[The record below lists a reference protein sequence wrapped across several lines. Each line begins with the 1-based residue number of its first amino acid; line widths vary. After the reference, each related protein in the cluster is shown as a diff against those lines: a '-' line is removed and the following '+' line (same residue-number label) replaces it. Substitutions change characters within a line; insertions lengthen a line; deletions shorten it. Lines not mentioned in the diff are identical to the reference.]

1 MLMAITGL
9 LERMSGVRNIDR
21 HVPLELEPTRIL
33 REEERS
39 PVLFQ
44 DLNGKKAVGNLW
56 SDRDRVT
63 EALGLQRG
71 ELTKALL
78 QALSSPRPVS
88 EVKKAGFEENVMDKF
103 DLRELPIPKYFPD
116 DGGRYVT
123 AGVAIAE
130 LEGKINVSFHR
141 LMLLDK
147 DRFGIRLVPRHL
159 FTMHKMAMEKGQDL
173 KVAFVIGTCP
183 SVLLAA
189 ATSTD
194 YDANEL
200 EIASALRSIGL
211 KEGLKVRRTKYG
223 IPVPADA
230 DYVLEGRLTAD
241 TVSEGPFVDISGTY
255 DVERKQPVFKVDRL
269 YHRNDAVFQLVL
281 PGGLE
286 HYLLMGLPREP
297 VIFRTVRQ
305 AVPRVHAVRL
315 TEGGCCWLHGVVSIT
330 KNKEGDAMNAAM
342 AAFTG
347 HPSMK
352 HVVIVDKDI
361 DIFDDRQ
368 VEWAIATRFQ
378 ASRGLLV
385 INNAAGSSLDPSTEG
400 TTSKVAIDATKPLGD
415 TKVFDKAV
423 LP

>member
-1 MLMAITGL
+1 MAIQNL
-9 LERMSGVRNIDR
+9 LDRMVGVRTIDR
-21 HVPLELEPTRIL
+21 TVPLEIEPTRIL
-33 REEERS
+33 MEEQRS
-39 PVLFQ
+39 PVLFK
-44 DLNGKKAVGNLW
+44 DLNGRMAAGNLW

-63 EALGLQRG
+63 DALGLQKG
-71 ELTKALL
+71 GLTKALL
-78 QALSSPRPVS
+78 QALASPRPVE
-88 EVKKAGFEENVMDKF
+88 EVEKAGFEDVVKEKF
-103 DLRELPIPKYFPD
+103 DLMDLPIPKYFPE

-130 LEGKINVSFHR
+130 FEGKLNISFHR
-141 LMLLDK
+141 LMLMEGNK
-147 DRFGIRLVPRHL
+147 FAIRLVPRHL
-159 FTMHKMAMEKGQDL
+159 FTMHKLAKEKGQDL

-183 SVLLAA
+183 SVLLAG

-194 YDANEL
+194 FEMNEL
-200 EIASALRSIGL
+200 EIASALRFIGL

-230 DYVLEGRLTAD
+230 DYVLEGRLTSEMVD
-241 TVSEGPFVDISGTY
+241 EGPFVDITGTY
-255 DVERKQPVFKVDRL
+255 DIVRTQPVFQVDRL
-269 YHRNDAVFQLVL
+269 YQRKDAVLHIIL

-297 VIFRTVRQ
+297 VIFKTVRQ
-305 AVPRVHAVRL
+305 VVPRIHAVRL
-315 TEGGCCWLHGVVSIT
+315 TEGGCCWLHGVISIT

-352 HVVIVDKDI
+352 QVIVVDQDI
-361 DIFDDRQ
+361 DIYDDRQ
-368 VEWAIATRFQ
+368 VEWAVASRFQ

-400 TTSKVAIDATKPLGD
+400 TTSKMAIDATKPLGD
-415 TKVFDKAV
+415 TKVFDKA
-423 LP
+423 LLS

>member
-1 MLMAITGL
+1 MAIQNL
-9 LERMSGVRNIDR
+9 LDRMVGVRTIDR
-21 HVPLELEPTRIL
+21 TVPLEIEPTRIL
-33 REEERS
+33 MEEQRS
-39 PVLFQ
+39 PVLFR
-44 DLNGKKAVGNLW
+44 DLNGSKAAGNLW

-63 EALGLQRG
+63 DALGLQKG
-71 ELTKALL
+71 GLTKALL
-78 QALSSPRPVS
+78 QALASPRPVE
-88 EVKKAGFEENVMDKF
+88 EVEKAGFEDVVKEKF
-103 DLRELPIPKYFPD
+103 DLMDLPIPKYFPE

-130 LEGKINVSFHR
+130 FEGKLNISFHR
-141 LMLLDK
+141 LMLMEGNK
-147 DRFGIRLVPRHL
+147 FAIRLVPRHL
-159 FTMHKMAMEKGQDL
+159 FTMHKLAKEKGQDL

-183 SVLLAA
+183 SVLLAG

-194 YDANEL
+194 FEMNEL
-200 EIASALRSIGL
+200 EIASALRFIGL

-230 DYVLEGRLTAD
+230 DYVLEGRLTSEMVD
-241 TVSEGPFVDISGTY
+241 EGPFVDITGTY
-255 DVERKQPVFKVDRL
+255 DIVRTQPVFQVDRL
-269 YHRNDAVFQLVL
+269 YQRKDAVLHIIL

-297 VIFRTVRQ
+297 VIFKTERQ
-305 AVPRVHAVRL
+305 VVPRIHAVRL
-315 TEGGCCWLHGVVSIT
+315 TEGGCCWLHGVISIT

-352 HVVIVDKDI
+352 QVIVVDQDI
-361 DIFDDRQ
+361 DIYDDRQ
-368 VEWAIATRFQ
+368 VEWAVASRFQ

-400 TTSKVAIDATKPLGD
+400 TTSKMAIDATKPLGD
-415 TKVFDKAV
+415 TKVFDKA
-423 LP
+423 LLS